1 MLFMGCGIFRIPF
14 FRHPFGDEDNIY
26 HLRYY
31 RKKSPKPA
39 EGDGCATETG
49 VPSGNNSERM
59 EHRLLD

>member
-1 MLFMGCGIFRIPF
+1 MRYIRIPF

-31 RKKSPKPA
+31 RKKSPKLA
-39 EGDGCATETG
+39 EGDGCAKDWY
-49 VPSGNNSERM
+49 SILASNSERM